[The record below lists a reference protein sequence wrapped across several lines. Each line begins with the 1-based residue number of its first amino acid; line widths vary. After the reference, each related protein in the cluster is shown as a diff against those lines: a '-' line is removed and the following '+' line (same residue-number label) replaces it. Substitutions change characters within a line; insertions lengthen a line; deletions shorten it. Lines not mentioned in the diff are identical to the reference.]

1 MEIMR
6 STVNEGGLER
16 EFSTALQTL
25 DIIPGQ
31 RKRYEVIV
39 GIFKA
44 ADEPQTK
51 ALAKERL
58 KTESSKKTPE
68 EMHAMN
74 VEDGDTECPNCTKFG
89 KEECWTHSSHLC
101 GKCKKRGKTCLC
113 VKQALYQARKKAKES
128 KETGSEES
136 QRRAL
141 RA

>member
-6 STVNEGGLER
+6 NTVDQGGLER

-25 DIIPGQ
+25 DITPGQ

-58 KTESSKKTPE
+58 KKESSKQTPE
-68 EMHAMN
+68 GMHAMN
-74 VEDGDTECPNCTKFG
+74 VEEGDTECKNCTKFG
-89 KEECWTHSSHLC
+89 KDECWTHSPHLC
-101 GKCKKRGKTCLC
+101 GKCKKRGEYLLLC
-113 VKQALYQARKKAKES
+113 
-128 KETGSEES
+128 ETGTLSS
-136 QRRAL
+136 
-141 RA
+141 